1 MKSLV
6 AIVLLFSAVML
17 LTSCNIAS
25 VVGYI
30 ATPDPQQDALFELP
44 DVKTVVFVDDRKNIM
59 HPTRLRHV
67 VAERITNDLLTKEI
81 VSSMISPKDIFRVSA
96 SSDRYGE
103 PMGMDKL
110 GQSVGASVLIYV
122 EIQSFSLTNDGQ
134 TANPMATCDVRVI
147 DVNKQPR
154 LFPTNGE
161 SYRVRAIVKNISP
174 HRLKATGEVRKLTEE
189 LAQNLGDSVA
199 KLFYGHVTG
208 RLGENLKR
216 K

>member
-6 AIVLLFSAVML
+6 AIVLFLSAVML

>member
-6 AIVLLFSAVML
+6 AIVLFFSAVML

-96 SSDRYGE
+96 SSDRYDE

>member
-1 MKSLV
+1 
-6 AIVLLFSAVML
+6 
-17 LTSCNIAS
+17 
-25 VVGYI
+25 
-30 ATPDPQQDALFELP
+30 
-44 DVKTVVFVDDRKNIM
+44 
-59 HPTRLRHV
+59 
-67 VAERITNDLLTKEI
+67 
-81 VSSMISPKDIFRVSA
+81 
-96 SSDRYGE
+96 
-103 PMGMDKL
+103 MGMDKL